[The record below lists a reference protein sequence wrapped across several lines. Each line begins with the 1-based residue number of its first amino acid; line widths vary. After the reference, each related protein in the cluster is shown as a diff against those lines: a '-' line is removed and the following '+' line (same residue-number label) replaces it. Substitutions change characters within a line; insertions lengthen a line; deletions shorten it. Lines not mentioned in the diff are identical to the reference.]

1 MRERL
6 IEITREIVAHGKAG
20 TIPQT
25 PDIMRVPAEHYCD
38 EARFALEMKQ
48 VFKRV
53 PLMLAMTAE
62 LPNVGDYKAM
72 EVVGTPL
79 LIARGDDGR
88 VRTFVNM
95 CSHRGS
101 QLMPVGRGS
110 AKRFTCPYHAWSYST
125 DGQLTGV
132 FREREFGDVDRSCN
146 GLTALPTTER
156 AGLIWVTLNPKSTLD
171 MDAFLAGYDEA
182 LGHFGFENWY
192 FFANRTLEG
201 PNWKIAY
208 DGYMDFYHL
217 PILHKN
223 SFGPD
228 MFSQAMYHAWGPHQR
243 VSTPNA
249 ALADVPESE
258 WTDEALMRGVWTIF
272 PHISIAEFNGGG
284 RGVMI
289 SQLFPGETVSRSYTI
304 QNYLMEKKPADEIVP
319 QATEQFA
326 FLERVV
332 RDEDY
337 ATGIK
342 QQRALST
349 GAKSHVM
356 FGRNEAGGQ
365 LFHNFLAELL
375 TVDDD
380 KLDRFFA
387 MHAQSNGAP
396 SAPVRA
402 PRPANHTAKV
412 RVAAAKAANG
422 TTRLRGGAKKRN
434 GTKASK
440 ARARGAR

>member
-38 EARFALEMKQ
+38 AARFALEMER

-62 LPNVGDYKAM
+62 LPNNGDYKAM
-72 EVVGTPL
+72 EVIGTPI
-79 LIARGDDGR
+79 LIARGEDGR
-88 VRTFVNM
+88 ARAFVNM
-95 CSHRGS
+95 CSHRGA
-101 QLMPVGRGS
+101 QLAPVGRGS
-110 AKRFTCPYHAWSYST
+110 AKRFTCPYHAWSYSI
-125 DGQLTGV
+125 DGRLTGV

-156 AGLIWVTLNPKSTLD
+156 AGLIWVTLNPKSRLD
-171 MDAFLAGYDEA
+171 IDAFLAGYDEA
-182 LGHFGFENWY
+182 LGHFGFEHWY
-192 FFANRTLEG
+192 FFADRTLEG

-249 ALADVPESE
+249 ALADVPEDE

-289 SQLFPGETVSRSYTI
+289 SQLFPGDTVSRSYTI
-304 QNYLMEKKPADEIVP
+304 QNYLMEKKPADDVVP
-319 QATEQFA
+319 QAIEQFA

-342 QQRALST
+342 QQKALAT

-365 LFHNFLAELL
+365 RFHRFLAELL
-375 TVDDD
+375 TVDDAD
-380 KLDRFFA
+380 LDRFFA
-387 MHAQSNGAP
+387 MHANANVNGKA
-396 SAPVRA
+396 SEANA
-402 PRPANHTAKV
+402 PRT
-412 RVAAAKAANG
+412 
-422 TTRLRGGAKKRN
+422 
-434 GTKASK
+434 
-440 ARARGAR
+440 RARGKR